1 MIKSVCA
8 RAQVGQ
14 GNGQRAGARGRMLRV
29 PAMPSR
35 AQIPVLALASILFG
49 VMAMLVRL
57 AAREGFG
64 TWEIVTWRMAL
75 GALGCLPFFLRERH
89 TTRVQRPGLLAVR
102 ILIGATAVL
111 TYFWSLALLPVGL
124 AALFNYLGP
133 VFTTVF
139 AARFLSE
146 KPGKHFGVGM
156 GVALAG
162 VALTLPGLRGGN
174 LLGAGVG
181 LLSAVLQGAAVT
193 FIRELRRTE
202 GSVTIFFWFAL
213 ATTFLCLP
221 VAATH
226 FHWPSPEGLAVL
238 FGVGLASLAAQ
249 ILLTEALGHV
259 PVATAAILSPLTPL
273 TGFALGALVLGEP
286 LSARV
291 LTGALI
297 AIVGVV
303 VGMRAPRA

>member
-1 MIKSVCA
+1 
-8 RAQVGQ
+8 
-14 GNGQRAGARGRMLRV
+14 
-29 PAMPSR
+29 MPSR
-35 AQIPVLALASILFG
+35 AQIAVLALASILFG
-49 VMAMLVRL
+49 VMAFFVRL
-57 AAREGFG
+57 AAHAGFG
-64 TWEIVTWRMAL
+64 TWEIVTWRMAI
-75 GALGCLPFFLRERH
+75 GTVGCLPFFLREKH
-89 TTRVQRPGLLAVR
+89 TTKVQRPGLLAVR

-146 KPGKHFGVGM
+146 KPGKYFGIGM
-156 GVALAG
+156 AVALTGVAI
-162 VALTLPGLRGGN
+162 TLPGLRGGS

-181 LLSAVLQGAAVT
+181 LLSAVLQGGAVT

-213 ATTFLCLP
+213 ATTLLCAP
-221 VAATH
+221 FAAAH
-226 FHWPSPEGLAVL
+226 FHLPTLEGLAIL
-238 FGVGLASLAAQ
+238 FGVGLSSLGAQ
-249 ILLTEALGHV
+249 LLLTEALGHV

-273 TGFALGALVLGEP
+273 TGFTLGTLLLAEP

-291 LTGALI
+291 LTGAAV

-303 VGMRAPRA
+303 VGMRSSKAA